1 MKAKHV
7 IPHIQFTQLIKFVLH
22 GAEFSWK
29 VFNTEAD
36 VPLLRGLT
44 CGGGGPPIF
53 PVNSRLGQDEDCY
66 YRRRHHRRLRQRYQW
81 NGDCGTFYYVAL
93 LGYKALK

>member
-44 CGGGGPPIF
+44 CGGGGHQFSQSIRDSGKMKT
-53 PVNSRLGQDEDCY
+53 VIIAAVITVVYVRGISGM
-66 YRRRHHRRLRQRYQW
+66 
-81 NGDCGTFYYVAL
+81 GTVVRFIMWL
-93 LGYKALK
+93 F